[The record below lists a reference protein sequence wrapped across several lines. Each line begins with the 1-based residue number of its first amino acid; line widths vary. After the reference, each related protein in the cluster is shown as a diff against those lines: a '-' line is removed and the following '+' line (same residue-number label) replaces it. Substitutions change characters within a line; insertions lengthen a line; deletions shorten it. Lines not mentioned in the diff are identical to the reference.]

1 MLPPR
6 SATFPAPWYGP
17 RRADLIVPDHDGPV
31 TDAPDRVLFDPDEME
46 TGAFYRVLNSVVVPR
61 PIAWVCSR
69 SADGV
74 LNLAP
79 HSFYTVACVDPPVV
93 QFTSVGRKDSLRN
106 VEATGEFTVSLA
118 PEALFEQ
125 INATATDFPA
135 GVSEPEECGVRL
147 APGERVGVPRVAE
160 SPVAVE
166 CTLHSTLRL
175 GDSTVV
181 FGRVQLISVRADA
194 VRDGRPRI
202 EHLQPLARLGGNEW
216 STIGEIREIAR
227 IPFRRWSEDPTIG
240 EQVRES

>member
-1 MLPPR
+1 VTQP
-6 SATFPAPWYGP
+6 STH
-17 RRADLIVPDHDGPV
+17 RRVV
-31 TDAPDRVLFDPDEME
+31 FDPAEME
-46 TGAFYRVLNSVVVPR
+46 TRAFYRVLNSVVVPR

-69 SADGV
+69 SAEGV

-106 VEATGEFTVSLA
+106 VEATGEFTVSLT

-125 INATATDFPA
+125 VNATGTDFPA
-135 GVSEPEECGVRL
+135 GLSEAEECGIRL
-147 APGERVGVPRVAE
+147 EPSERVSVPRVAE

-166 CTLHSTLRL
+166 CRLHSTVRL

-181 FGRVQLISVRADA
+181 FGAVQAITAWESV

-202 EHLQPLARLGGNEW
+202 ESLQPLARLGGNEW
-216 STIGEIREIAR
+216 STIGAIREIPR
-227 IPFRRWSEDPTIG
+227 IPYKKWTEDPTIG
-240 EQVRES
+240 EQVRGD

>member
-1 MLPPR
+1 VTSPD
-6 SATFPAPWYGP
+6 SPA
-17 RRADLIVPDHDGPV
+17 
-31 TDAPDRVLFDPDEME
+31 RVRFDPELME
-46 TGAFYRVLNSVVVPR
+46 PRAFYRVLNSVVVPR

-79 HSFYTVACVDPPVV
+79 HSFYTVACVEPPVV

-106 VEATGEFTVSLA
+106 VEATGEFTVSLT

-125 INATATDFPA
+125 INATGTDFPS
-135 GVSEPEECGVRL
+135 GTSEAEACGVRL
-147 APGERVGVPRVAE
+147 EPSDVVGVPRVAE

-166 CTLHSTLRL
+166 CTLHSTVRL

-181 FGRVQLISVRADA
+181 FGRVRAITVWESA

-202 EHLQPLARLGGNEW
+202 EELHPLARLGGNEW
-216 STIGEIREIAR
+216 STIGEVKEIRR
-227 IPFRRWSEDPTIG
+227 IPYTQWEEDPGIG
-240 EQVRES
+240 EALRER

>member
-1 MLPPR
+1 VTSPD
-6 SATFPAPWYGP
+6 SPA
-17 RRADLIVPDHDGPV
+17 
-31 TDAPDRVLFDPDEME
+31 RVRFDPELME
-46 TGAFYRVLNSVVVPR
+46 PRAFYRVLNSVVVPR

-106 VEATGEFTVSLA
+106 VEATGEFTVSLT

-125 INATATDFPA
+125 VNATGTDFPP
-135 GVSEPEECGVRL
+135 GTSEAEACGVRL
-147 APGERVGVPRVAE
+147 EPSDVVGVPRVAE

-166 CTLHSTLRL
+166 CTLHSTVRL

-181 FGRVQLISVRADA
+181 FGRVRAITVWENA

-202 EHLQPLARLGGNEW
+202 EELHPLARLGGNEW
-216 STIGEIREIAR
+216 STLGEIREISR
-227 IPFRRWSEDPTIG
+227 IPYKKWTEDPTIG
-240 EQVRES
+240 ENVRGD

>member
-1 MLPPR
+1 VT
-6 SATFPAPWYGP
+6 SSDSPA
-17 RRADLIVPDHDGPV
+17 
-31 TDAPDRVLFDPDEME
+31 RVHFDPREME
-46 TGAFYRVLNSVVVPR
+46 PSAFYRVLNSVVVPR

-69 SADGV
+69 SVDGV

-106 VEATGEFTVSLA
+106 VEATGEFTVSLT

-125 INATATDFPA
+125 VNATGTDFPP
-135 GVSEPEECGVRL
+135 GTSEAEACGVRL
-147 APGERVGVPRVAE
+147 EPSARVGVPRVAE

-181 FGRVQLISVRADA
+181 FGRVQAISVWESA

-202 EHLQPLARLGGNEW
+202 EHLHPLARLGGNEW
-216 STIGEIREIAR
+216 STLGEIREIRR
-227 IPFRRWSEDPTIG
+227 IPYKKWADDPGIG
-240 EQVRES
+240 EQVRGD